1 MQSNGFCPSC
11 NTHHRPELIVDP
23 SNPSK
28 TRLIL
33 KHVKNCPRSLP
44 KVIPLFL
51 HGAAGMGVGS
61 RLKGNAKMG
70 GNKIPQRHMHHGPV
84 CKTNEHNSSK
94 TCPFCFK
101 PTRLARARR
110 MREGKMKLVRLNG
123 AVECTNSQCISHRC
137 GYTIRGRDNNAAL
150 NIAIAGYFQ
159 LTSTDRTALPPF
171 TTTTRRPWSQPLPST
186 GSSATGNNLPSPSKR
201 CDDELNLV

>member
-1 MQSNGFCPSC
+1 
-11 NTHHRPELIVDP
+11 
-23 SNPSK
+23 
-28 TRLIL
+28 
-33 KHVKNCPRSLP
+33 
-44 KVIPLFL
+44 
-51 HGAAGMGVGS
+51 MGVGS

-84 CKTNEHNSSK
+84 CKTNEQNSSK

-150 NIAIAGYFQ
+150 NIAIAGYSQ